1 MPFRKK
7 ETEFEMV
14 KKEKE
19 EHGEDDEDEDVVV
32 VVKEDDIEATENEDE
47 DVVVVESLPSKTTFE
62 PAMVKDPHQAS
73 YRILPVVWTR
83 AQFEKGHGNII
94 RLS

>member
-47 DVVVVESLPSKTTFE
+47 DVVVVESLPSK
-62 PAMVKDPHQAS
+62 AMVKDPHQAS
-73 YRILPVVWTR
+73 YRTLPTR
-83 AQFEKGHGNII
+83 MDESSI
-94 RLS
+94 RERAW